1 MKKKIKIISLS
12 LFSIVLLS
20 GCNTNIKKSSLNE
33 EENTLYEYVN
43 EISADAQFESVIGL
57 VTEQPIFNND
67 NQKIGK
73 RLFVESNREKITKE
87 LLLEFYNEISPYIF
101 NYEEI
106 VISLNDKEAVQI
118 LLNNKEIWLCDI
130 DENMKLIKKEKITY

>member
-106 VISLNDKEAVQI
+106 VIALNDKEAVQV

-130 DENMKLIKKEKITY
+130 DENMKLVKKEKIAY

>member
-43 EISADAQFESVIGL
+43 EISADAQLESVIGL

-106 VISLNDKEAVQI
+106 VISLNDKEAVQF

-130 DENMKLIKKEKITY
+130 DENMKLVKKEKIAY

>member
-43 EISADAQFESVIGL
+43 EISADAQLESVIGL

-87 LLLEFYNEISPYIF
+87 
-101 NYEEI
+101 
-106 VISLNDKEAVQI
+106 
-118 LLNNKEIWLCDI
+118 
-130 DENMKLIKKEKITY
+130 

>member
-106 VISLNDKEAVQI
+106 VISLNDKEAVQF

-130 DENMKLIKKEKITY
+130 DENMKLVKKEKIAY

>member
-1 MKKKIKIISLS
+1 MKKKIKIISLC

-87 LLLEFYNEISPYIF
+87 LLLEFYHEISPYIF

-106 VISLNDKEAVQI
+106 VISLNDKEAVQV

-130 DENMKLIKKEKITY
+130 DENMKLVKKEKIAY

>member
-1 MKKKIKIISLS
+1 MKKKIGIISLS

-73 RLFVESNREKITKE
+73 RLFVESDKEKITKR
-87 LLLEFYNEISPYIF
+87 LLLEFYNEISPCIAS
-101 NYEEI
+101 YEEI
-106 VISLNDKEAVQI
+106 VIALNDKEAIQF
-118 LLNNKEIWLCDI
+118 LLNSKEIWLCNI
-130 DENMKLIKKEKITY
+130 DENMKLVKKEKITY

>member
-106 VISLNDKEAVQI
+106 VISLNDKEAVQV

-130 DENMKLIKKEKITY
+130 DENMKLVKKEKIAY

>member
-1 MKKKIKIISLS
+1 MKKKIGIISLS

-67 NQKIGK
+67 NQKVGK
-73 RLFVESNREKITKE
+73 RLFVESDKEKITKR
-87 LLLEFYNEISPYIF
+87 LLLEFYNEISPCIAS
-101 NYEEI
+101 YEEI
-106 VISLNDKEAVQI
+106 VIALNDKEAIQF
-118 LLNNKEIWLCDI
+118 LLNSKEIWLCNI
-130 DENMKLIKKEKITY
+130 DENMKLVKKEKITY

>member
-1 MKKKIKIISLS
+1 MKKKIGIISLS

-33 EENTLYEYVN
+33 EGNTLYEYVN

-73 RLFVESNREKITKE
+73 RLFVESNKEKITKG
-87 LLLEFYNEISPYIF
+87 LLLEFYNEISPYVF

-106 VISLNDKEAVQI
+106 VISLNDKEAVQF

-130 DENMKLIKKEKITY
+130 DENMKLVKKEKIEY

>member
-1 MKKKIKIISLS
+1 MKKKIGIISLS
-12 LFSIVLLS
+12 LFSILLLS
-20 GCNTNIKKSSLNE
+20 GCNTNIKKTALNE

-106 VISLNDKEAVQI
+106 VIALNDKEAIQF
-118 LLNNKEIWLCDI
+118 LLNSKEIWLCDI
-130 DENMKLIKKEKITY
+130 DENMKLVKKEKITY